1 MKEAQGWAKNTEL
14 DKSLLII
21 SVEGASKPEN
31 KSGKFNVRQVTYV
44 SMAQPQSFYRFILLP
59 SFVGL
64 ACCACV
70 PAPLASNQETPLN
83 KDLESLSGSLKPDFA
98 KDDALKAE
106 SPPTG
111 KASLTASSAYRD
123 GINLAS
129 SAYSLS
135 QSAVSPDDWS
145 LIASRWRQ
153 ASEQLKQ
160 VTVKDKNY
168 TTAQQKVAEYARNA
182 SHATAQLQALQQP
195 ATAAIRP
202 SRPVVLTAANLP
214 PKTAAPV
221 ETAVNDSDSPQT
233 IQVPVVRRLHGT
245 PVVQVLFNGDR
256 SYEMILDTGASRT
269 LITRQM
275 ADELGIVATE
285 RMVAATASEN
295 EVTFDIGQIRSMS
308 VGDVTLQNARVTIGD
323 SINIGLLGN
332 DFLQGYDVTI
342 REETVELAQ
351 RL

>member
-1 MKEAQGWAKNTEL
+1 MGQ
-14 DKSLLII
+14 S
-21 SVEGASKPEN
+21 
-31 KSGKFNVRQVTYV
+31 
-44 SMAQPQSFYRFILLP
+44 QPFYRFILLP
-59 SFVGL
+59 GFVGL
-64 ACCACV
+64 ACYACT
-70 PAPLASNQETPLN
+70 PAPQALSKETNLNQN
-83 KDLESLSGSLKPDFA
+83 GRALSEPVEPTLA
-98 KDDALKAE
+98 KDKVVKTE
-106 SPPTG
+106 SPLIDAGTDTDAAYG
-111 KASLTASSAYRD
+111 LSLSAYRE

-145 LIASRWRQ
+145 LIASRWQQ
-153 ASEQLKQ
+153 ASAQLKQ
-160 VTVKDKNY
+160 VDAQDKNY
-168 TTAQQKVAEYARNA
+168 ATAQQKIVEYARNA
-182 SHATAQLQALQQP
+182 SHATTQLEALQQP
-195 ATAAIRP
+195 IRAPTLP
-202 SRPVVLTAANLP
+202 SNRPLNQPVVLTTANLP
-214 PKTAAPV
+214 AQP
-221 ETAVNDSDSPQT
+221 AVNDSDGSGKM
-233 IQVPVVRRLHGT
+233 QVPVVRRLHGT

-295 EVTFDIGQIRSMS
+295 EVTFDLGQVRSMS
-308 VGDVTLQNARVTIGD
+308 VGEVTLQNARVTIGD

-332 DFLQGYDVTI
+332 DFLQGYDITI

>member
-1 MKEAQGWAKNTEL
+1 VKEAQGWAKNTEL

-31 KSGKFNVRQVTYV
+31 KSGKFNVRKVTYV

-64 ACCACV
+64 ACCACA
-70 PAPLASNQETPLN
+70 PAPLASNQETRLN
-83 KDLESLSGSLKPDFA
+83 KDLESLSGSLEPDFA

-106 SPPTG
+106 SPPTD
-111 KASLTASSAYRD
+111 KAPLAASSAYRD

-145 LIASRWRQ
+145 LIASRWQQ

-195 ATAAIRP
+195 ATAPIRP
-202 SRPVVLTAANLP
+202 SRVVLTAANLP

-221 ETAVNDSDSPQT
+221 ETAVNHSDRPQT

-285 RMVAATASEN
+285 RMLAATASEN
-295 EVTFDIGQIRSMS
+295 EVTFDLGQVRSMS
-308 VGDVTLQNARVTIGD
+308 VGEVTLQNASVTIGD

-342 REETVELAQ
+342 REETVELAISE
-351 RL
+351 

>member
-1 MKEAQGWAKNTEL
+1 MGQ
-14 DKSLLII
+14 S
-21 SVEGASKPEN
+21 
-31 KSGKFNVRQVTYV
+31 
-44 SMAQPQSFYRFILLP
+44 QPFYRFILLP
-59 SFVGL
+59 GFVGF
-64 ACCACV
+64 ACYACT
-70 PAPLASNQETPLN
+70 PAPQALSKETTNSNQN
-83 KDLESLSGSLKPDFA
+83 GKALSEPVEPTLA
-98 KDDALKAE
+98 KDKVVKTE
-106 SPPTG
+106 SPLTDTDAETDTDAAYG
-111 KASLTASSAYRD
+111 LSLSAYRE

-145 LIASRWRQ
+145 LIASRWQQ

-160 VTVKDKNY
+160 VDAKDKNY
-168 TTAQQKVAEYARNA
+168 AKAQQKVAEYARNA
-182 SHATAQLQALQQP
+182 SHATAQLEALQQP
-195 ATAAIRP
+195 LRAPTRPPNRQVTTANVP
-202 SRPVVLTAANLP
+202 TKP
-214 PKTAAPV
+214 
-221 ETAVNDSDSPQT
+221 AVNDSDGSGKM
-233 IQVPVVRRLHGT
+233 QVPVVRRLHGT

-295 EVTFDIGQIRSMS
+295 EVTFDLGQVRSMS
-308 VGDVTLQNARVTIGD
+308 VGEVTLQNARVTIGD

-332 DFLQGYDVTI
+332 DFLQGYDITI